1 MFVIKRYKVAYISK
15 LTRTNRAG
23 RILIRL
29 FSLSMGGL
37 ISLSISSY
45 KYFSNFFED
54 KRMMF
59 ISKRNKIGDLYYL
72 ESTVS
77 RKVYGAET
85 EAWIKGE

>member
-1 MFVIKRYKVAYISK
+1 MFVIKRCKVAYISK
-15 LTRTNRAG
+15 LARINRVG

-29 FSLSMGGL
+29 FSLSMRGL
-37 ISLSISSY
+37 ISLSISFY

-85 EAWIKGE
+85 EA